1 MLVLTRKPGEAIQI
15 GDSVS
20 LTILEI
26 RGNQV
31 KVGIEAPDDVT
42 VYREE
47 LFRIVREQNTR
58 AAAFVD
64 PGRIP
69 PDLPDL
75 AKLEVRLKD
84 VSGKEE
90 S

>member
-15 GDSVS
+15 GESVS

-31 KVGIEAPDDVT
+31 KIGIEAPDDVT

-58 AAAFVD
+58 AASFAD
-64 PGRIP
+64 PGGNLA
-69 PDLPDL
+69 DLVH
-75 AKLEVRLKD
+75 LEVRLKD
-84 VSGKEE
+84 VSGREE
-90 S
+90 F